1 MAQPIHIIVAP
12 QAFKG
17 SLDAPDV
24 AAAIAAG
31 IRAGWPWAT
40 MPSIEIIPLADGG
53 EGTARALV
61 TAVGGRGSLIPVKVR
76 GPLPGQH
83 VTAQLGWIETP
94 DGPEA
99 VVEMAQAA
107 GLPLVPP
114 DERDPTRT
122 TTAGVGDL
130 IRAALDRGAR
140 RILVGLGG
148 SATND
153 GGAGM
158 AVGLGARL
166 LAADGNEIPPWG
178 GALARLDHIDLSGLD
193 PRLAQSEA
201 GAAPVEIIGLT
212 DVANPLCGPAGASAV
227 YGPQKGATPEQ
238 VKQLDA
244 ALAHYGRIIANTVG
258 HDVATVAG
266 AGAAGGL
273 GAGILAFCGPRAR
286 LERGAHVV
294 LAAVAMPERISH
306 AQLVIT
312 GEGRLDGQIAYGKI
326 TGELAQMARRNN
338 IPVICVVGGLDEG
351 YTSAYDLG
359 ASAVVVAADGPRT
372 LADSM
377 EHAGSLITGAV
388 ARALRLWQA
397 SPKASSADR

>member
-1 MAQPIHIIVAP
+1 MEQPIHIIVAP

-17 SLDAPDV
+17 SLEAPDV

-40 MPSIEIIPLADGG
+40 MPTIEIVPLADGG

-61 TAVGGRGSLIPVKVR
+61 TAVGGRGSLIPVDVR
-76 GPLPGQH
+76 GPLPGQQI
-83 VTAQLGWIETP
+83 TAQLGWIEAP
-94 DGPEA
+94 DGPTA

-107 GLPLVPP
+107 GLPLVPAE
-114 DERDPTRT
+114 ERDPTRT

-140 RILVGLGG
+140 RIMVGLGG

-158 AVGLGARL
+158 AVALGARL
-166 LAADGNEIPPWG
+166 LAVDGNEIPPWG
-178 GALARLDHIDLSGLD
+178 GALSLLDHIDLSKLD
-193 PRLAQSEA
+193 TRLAQ
-201 GAAPVEIIGLT
+201 VEVVGLT
-212 DVANPLCGPAGASAV
+212 DVTNPLCGPEGASAV

-244 ALAHYGRIIANTVG
+244 ALTHYARIVTNTVG
-258 HDVATVAG
+258 RDVATVAG

-273 GAGILAFCGPRAR
+273 GAGILAFCGPHAR
-286 LERGAHVV
+286 LERGAPRV
-294 LAAVAMPERISH
+294 LAAVEMPERL
-306 AQLVIT
+306 AQTQLVIT

-326 TGELAQMARRNN
+326 TGELAQLARRQQ
-338 IPVICVVGGLDEG
+338 IPVICVAGGLDEG
-351 YTSAYDLG
+351 YTAAYDLG
-359 ASAVVVAADGPRT
+359 VSAIVVASDGPRT
-372 LADSM
+372 LAETI
-377 EHAGSLITGAV
+377 EHAESLITGVV

-397 SPKASSADR
+397 LPANR